1 MAYRSALD
9 SMKADQRRGRRVTM
23 LFAGGLV
30 LMGALWIVGH
40 VLSLMP
46 SVALSP
52 AGPAPIVSAQVTPQA
67 HVPAGPVAQYMPTE
81 APAAT
86 SGSASPAQLAAGPEA
101 MAEDTD
107 GTPLPQRR
115 FLIEARADPIFG
127 VEPDQPLPALQE
139 ADSGTTASGASEQ
152 AVTERSAVPDRQPV
166 TQTKAPDRR
175 AKAAPPPRRHVNRA
189 RVGSRINV
197 SRPPPSL
204 RKVVRQINP
213 LRSLRVG
220 GLRVF

>member
-1 MAYRSALD
+1 M
-9 SMKADQRRGRRVTM
+9 TM
-23 LFAGGLV
+23 VFAGGLV
-30 LMGALWIVGH
+30 LLGALWIVGH
-40 VLSLMP
+40 ALSLMP

-52 AGPAPIVSAQVTPQA
+52 AVSPAPIVSAQVTPQA

-86 SGSASPAQLAAGPEA
+86 SGSASPAQLAAGPEV

-115 FLIEARADPIFG
+115 FLIEARADAIFG
-127 VEPDQPLPALQE
+127 AEPDQPLPAMQE

-152 AVTERSAVPDRQPV
+152 AVAERSAVTERPPA
-166 TQTKAPDRR
+166 TQAKAADRR

-189 RVGSRINV
+189 RVGSRIHV
-197 SRPPPSL
+197 SRRPPSL

>member
-1 MAYRSALD
+1 MI
-9 SMKADQRRGRRVTM
+9 M

-30 LMGALWIVGH
+30 LLGALWIVGH
-40 VLSLMP
+40 ALSLMP

-52 AGPAPIVSAQVTPQA
+52 AVIPAPILSAQVTPER

-81 APAAT
+81 APDMPTEAPAAT
-86 SGSASPAQLAAGPEA
+86 SGPASPAHLAAGPEA

-115 FLIEARADPIFG
+115 FLIEARADAIFG
-127 VEPDQPLPALQE
+127 AEPDQPLPAMQE

-152 AVTERSAVPDRQPV
+152 AVAERSAVPDRQPV
-166 TQTKAPDRR
+166 TQTKAADRR

-189 RVGSRINV
+189 RVGSRIHV
-197 SRPPPSL
+197 SRRPPSL

-213 LRSLRVG
+213 LRSLRLG